1 MAESHSS
8 DIEPAADKKERKRQM
23 SRERYWAMK
32 MADPD
37 FCKKSYRKAKERNPD
52 VNRHKYRRAIAKD
65 PEYNKKKHARNPRTN
80 RPRRPRRPQTK
91 PARKK
96 TPEQIARERDRG
108 RRKYEANRK
117 KIIAKV
123 VARQRQRYQ
132 DDPHYAI
139 CVRLRSRI
147 RCAMSA
153 SSKKRAGAYMDLAGC
168 TAEQLRLHIQSQFT
182 AGMTWDNKHLWHID
196 HIIPV
201 SAFDLSTEEG
211 QHAAFHYTNMRPM
224 CANENRKKHAKPP
237 LPQRRFS
244 FGYVILADTQR
255 MLGAEGRLGTERK
268 RA

>member
-1 MAESHSS
+1 VAESHSS
-8 DIEPAADKKERKRQM
+8 DIEPAADQKERKRQM
-23 SRERYWAMK
+23 ARERYWAMK
-32 MADPD
+32 LADPD

-52 VNRHKYRRAIAKD
+52 VNRQKYRRAIAKD
-65 PEYNKKKHARNPRTN
+65 PEYNKKKHARNPRKS
-80 RPRRPRRPQTK
+80 RPRRPRRPQT
-91 PARKK
+91 RLR
-96 TPEQIARERDRG
+96 TPEQIDRERDRG
-108 RRKYEANRK
+108 RRKYEANREK
-117 KIIAKV
+117 KIKKV

-132 DDPHYAI
+132 DDPEYALRQ
-139 CVRLRSRI
+139 RLRSRI
-147 RCAMSA
+147 RCAVIA
-153 SSKKRAGAYMDLAGC
+153 SNKKRVGGYMDLAGC
-168 TAEQLRLHIQSQFT
+168 TAEQLRSHIQSQF
-182 AGMTWDNKHLWHID
+182 AVGMTWDNKHMWHID

-224 CANENRKKHAKPP
+224 WANENRKKHAKPP